1 MTHRVHGKAARPDN
15 SATTPRRLRQVNR
28 HPVAGFDVVD
38 FLQTVT
44 ETTVKLLSAGAAGLM
59 LADQRAALHVMA
71 STSQEAL
78 KLELFEL
85 EHVEAPCVDCYNQ
98 GQAVVNID
106 PDEAEARWPIF
117 GKAVRATQFTSV
129 HAIPL
134 RLRDEVIG
142 AMNIFL
148 ARPGILTEQD
158 PALGQAIADI
168 ATISLLQD
176 RALQEKQLPAEQLQG
191 ALNSRG
197 HHRTGQGH
205 ARRTPRP
212 AHGYRV
218 QHAPHPRPQHEPDV
232 LSISRQVIDGTLDTS
247 QLAHR
252 GSGTN

>member
-1 MTHRVHGKAARPDN
+1 M
-15 SATTPRRLRQVNR
+15 
-28 HPVAGFDVVD
+28 VD

-44 ETTVKLLSAGAAGLM
+44 ETTVELLSAGAAGLM

-134 RLRDEVIG
+134 RLRDEVLG
-142 AMNIFL
+142 AMSIFL
-148 ARPGILTEQD
+148 ARPGILTEQG

-176 RALQEKQLPAEQLQG
+176 RALQEKQLLAEQLQG
-191 ALNSRG
+191 ALNSRVIIEQAKG
-197 HHRTGQGH
+197 MLAERHGLPTDTAFSTLRTL
-205 ARRTPRP
+205 ARNTN
-212 AHGYRV
+212 
-218 QHAPHPRPQHEPDV
+218 QTL